1 MAVYK
6 TIKARCRKSGK
17 YIGLQVQVDSDTK
30 GTILGRY
37 LITNPSTVQSTAYLP
52 DLVSGKPCPKCGKK
66 GQGSCSCG
74 PKVLSCGSSTKPN
87 EYCATCKE
95 LELDFNELDASALST
110 SDREL
115 IVKQGGVVALSPGI
129 KKVMVGLGWDPATVG
144 DRIDVDSSVIL
155 VNSKDKYNDNE
166 LVYFGRLEDS
176 AGSILHHGDDLYGT
190 NSAGEDDEKIDVNL
204 QKVPAKYDM
213 IFFVINVYSGQTF
226 NSIRH
231 LFIRVENSENRKSLL
246 RYNIAQSKMSDRA
259 MVVAKLER
267 CGSTWKFTAIG
278 DSTDHTRLDPL
289 RDYLIF
295 NHVKK

>member
-17 YIGLQVQVDSDTK
+17 YIGLQVQVDSETK

-37 LITNPSTVQSTAYLP
+37 LITNPATVQSTAYLP
-52 DLVSGKPCPKCGKK
+52 DLVSGKPCPKCGKT

-74 PKVLSCGSSTKPN
+74 PKVNSCGSSTKPN
-87 EYCATCKE
+87 EYCATCNE
-95 LELDFNELDASALST
+95 LELDFNELDSATLST

-115 IVKQGGVVALSPGI
+115 IIKQGGVVTLNSSI
-129 KKVMVGLGWDPATVG
+129 KKVMVGLGWDPAKVG
-144 DRIDVDSSVIL
+144 DRIDVDSSVVL
-155 VNSKDKYNDNE
+155 VNSSNKSNE
-166 LVYFGRLEDS
+166 LVYFGRLTDS
-176 AGSILHHGDDLYGT
+176 NNSVKHHGDDLYGT
-190 NSAGEDDEKIDVNL
+190 NSAGEDDEKIDIDL
-204 QKVPAKYDM
+204 TKVPSCFDK

-231 LFIRVENSENRKSLL
+231 LFIRVENSENHKSLL
-246 RYNIAQSKMSDRA
+246 RYNIAQSKRSDRA

-267 CGSTWKFTAIG
+267 SGGGWKFTAIG

-289 RDYLIF
+289 KDYLLSKY
-295 NHVKK
+295 V